1 MNSVKQGNIN
11 YDKKFDGCCRS
22 NSWLRYILMPIIL
35 SCASLLFSCGSS
47 DGDKKGANTK
57 SAEQTD
63 ENSRKIKKKK
73 KVSNSEQS
81 GQDDAESKVKNK
93 SELPQMANIGGFM
106 GLDPEIVQMF
116 MSGKFDLTKLNP
128 KQLAQVQAFIDR
140 SGGLTAMMQGM
151 SGPGMPGFPQ
161 GGWPTQPPATSSS
174 PSTSTTTSATTST
187 TTQTATSTQ
196 TSTST
201 VSAVSLTCTMS
212 CPARCSDGSVRE
224 CPVTFSN

>member
-1 MNSVKQGNIN
+1 MDSVKQGNIN
-11 YDKKFDGCCRS
+11 YNKKFDDFCRS

-35 SCASLLFSCGSS
+35 SCASLVFSCGSS
-47 DGDKKGANTK
+47 DGNKKGANTK

-63 ENSRKIKKKK
+63 VATGERKKKK
-73 KVSNSEQS
+73 KVSNSDQ
-81 GQDDAESKVKNK
+81 GAQDDAESKVKNR

-161 GGWPTQPPATSSS
+161 GGWPTQPAATSSS
-174 PSTSTTTSATTST
+174 LSTSTTTSVTTST
-187 TTQTATSTQ
+187 ATQTATATQ
-196 TSTST
+196 TSTNT
-201 VSAVSLTCTMS
+201 DSAVGYVCSMS
-212 CPARCSDGSVRE
+212 CPARCSDGSVIE
-224 CPVTFSN
+224 CPGT